1 MLRIGEKST
10 VPLSKTRSP
19 LRSRFAVRAALD
31 MKALLAEKFR
41 PRRAATLGSEAS
53 ERMYPTLVP
62 FFICPRYSG
71 TVIVPL
77 SRSIG
82 PDWSNWT
89 GPTRLSFVAE
99 GGGPKYERLNAV
111 PTDGGA
117 GNRLQPGPGP
127 NGPGPG
133 PCDMLGFVS
142 APGAAISAGFL
153 RSIPPSKALR
163 GVRNRGESCA
173 MAVRHSVIA
182 VAVATVREIRRTFRY
197 LQFK

>member
-31 MKALLAEKFR
+31 MKAILAEKFN
-41 PRRAATLGSEAS
+41 PRRAATLGSETS
-53 ERMYPTLVP
+53 DRMYHTLAP

-77 SRSIG
+77 TRSIG
-82 PDWSNWT
+82 PDLSNWT

-153 RSIPPSKALR
+153 PSIPPLEAPGGEGNHGPYLPLALGPHR
-163 GVRNRGESCA
+163 LRDAARPLAANNPT
-173 MAVRHSVIA
+173 ID
-182 VAVATVREIRRTFRY
+182 Y
-197 LQFK
+197 